1 MRLRPGRSRPI
12 RSRTNYYE
20 DMTRREALAIGSGL
34 LLQSC
39 SDETPVKK
47 TVEKPPEPVSGLHAL
62 YQMFTF
68 ARTWAQDL
76 RVIRLS
82 NRDIPD
88 VKPLP
93 GKSAVW
99 QAMFASQ
106 IMGKARTYTFSV
118 YEASATLRK
127 GIFPDAPVPLSSDT
141 LSFAVGEAK
150 TDSDAAWEIARSHGQ
165 QYADQHPE
173 TPISYVLE
181 SDRQSHAPVWRV
193 IWGESV
199 ATSSFSILVDA
210 AAGTYIRI
218 LH

>member
-1 MRLRPGRSRPI
+1 MRATKPPPTDPVLNELSL
-12 RSRTNYYE
+12 
-20 DMTRREALAIGSGL
+20 DMTRREVLAISSGL

-39 SDETPVKK
+39 SDETPAAKP
-47 TVEKPPEPVSGLHAL
+47 VEKPPEPVSGLHAL
-62 YQMFTF
+62 YQMYTY

-82 NRDIPD
+82 NRDIPE
-88 VKPLP
+88 VKALP

-99 QAMFASQ
+99 QAVFASRV
-106 IMGKARTYTFSV
+106 MGKARPYTLSV

-127 GIFPDAPVPLSSDT
+127 GIFPDAAVPLSGDT
-141 LSFAVGEAK
+141 LSVAVGEAK

-165 QYADQHPE
+165 QYADEHPE
-173 TPISYVLE
+173 MPISYLLE

-210 AAGTYIRI
+210 AAGTYIRT